1 MILENGSSTDAPV
14 ELQLFCNASTKA
26 YRAVAYFLQGSD
38 TYFVFSKARVHPLQ
52 LLTLPSLKLMGAT
65 VAAQI
70 FNVITS
76 SMQCKIDLVHTW
88 CDSQTVLLAQ
98 Q

>member
-14 ELQLFCNASTKA
+14 ELQIFCEASTKA
-26 YRAVAYFLQGSD
+26 YRAVAYFLQSSD
-38 TYFVFSKARVHPLQ
+38 TYFVFSKARVALLK
-52 LLTLPSLKLMGAT
+52 LLTLPNLKLMSAT

-70 FNVITS
+70 FNVITF
-76 SMQCKIDLVHTW
+76 SMQCKIDSVQTW
-88 CDSQTVLLAQ
+88 CDSQTVPLAQ

>member
-1 MILENGSSTDAPV
+1 MDQV
-14 ELQLFCNASTKA
+14 QMLQLNCNYFAKPAPTLT
-26 YRAVAYFLQGSD
+26 YFLQGSD
-38 TYFVFSKARVHPLQ
+38 TYFVFSKARVAPLK
-52 LLTLPSLKLMGAT
+52 LLTLPNLKLMGAT

-76 SMQCKIDLVHTW
+76 SMQCKIDSVHTW
-88 CDSQTVLLAQ
+88 CDSQTVPLAQ